1 GFLPVGR
8 RCLLMPQTRALEAA
22 CRTGLERR
30 NECSLQSTQ
39 MSSDVRAEVSAQ
51 GAPVTVQQNLEIPSR
66 LRRLDDAECVF
77 LIRHGQVESVVA
89 RDLEEHAR
97 VRSALIG
104 LAGRVQETR
113 SELQARRDVPG
124 VPGAVAYRLQLPL
137 VRLGHLDVCQE
148 RKVVARPPPAR
159 IG

>member
-1 GFLPVGR
+1 
-8 RCLLMPQTRALEAA
+8 
-22 CRTGLERR
+22 
-30 NECSLQSTQ
+30 

-51 GAPVTVQQNLEIPSR
+51 GPPVTVQQNLEIPSR

-113 SELQARRDVPG
+113 SELQARRVDCRASYESVWLSSETLSICAHLRPD
-124 VPGAVAYRLQLPL
+124 RLAE
-137 VRLGHLDVCQE
+137 VW
-148 RKVVARPPPAR
+148 
-159 IG
+159 